1 MQICK
6 SCGMVEGGIKTKV
19 DDFETYDVCAVC
31 GMNDCIIEVNEDDF
45 KDRITKAPCESEFYE

>member
-1 MQICK
+1 MI
-6 SCGMVEGGIKTKV
+6 EGGIKTKV

-31 GMNDCIIEVNEDDF
+31 GMDDCIIEVNEDDF